1 MRLPKILIKIR
12 TKEVLVFSLII
23 LLAIGIRVGITYN
36 TLGVPEYSGM
46 AVDIG
51 EAARNLAEGRGY
63 VVDSAYMGAIS
74 RLQAE
79 KNMLVDLQDVP
90 PPVVEVFSPYY
101 ALPPGPS
108 ALLALT
114 YKVFGEYRYIY
125 FRLLEAIISSFGCL
139 FIFLLGKELFNR
151 NIGLFA
157 ALVYAVYLPLAYI
170 STWAL
175 HDALIPFITLLAVY
189 LFILGAKRK
198 ALKFYILAGLT
209 TGIGCYFQPTVVLLP
224 LSFGLGL
231 FIYRLGESN
240 LRKNITHVIMTS
252 AVMMVVVVLVVSPWV
267 ARNYHIT
274 GKIMLMRP
282 STWQAV
288 WEGFGEFENPVG
300 AVLNDEVT
308 YEQVKDELGYNI
320 PYGTPEY
327 DAVLRG
333 KSIKAIEEH
342 PFWWLSILARRAPH
356 TIVYGSELGIAHYPR
371 DTHGN
376 ILWGETQAQADS
388 HSRFIIAIKSA
399 NFGEAWEI
407 LRTHPYAIFSSGMTL
422 LFAFLPLL
430 LSIIGI
436 WLMRREWRAI
446 VLVATVLFYFSV
458 VNILFFVNWKTL
470 VPGALAYVLFSAI
483 TLHYV
488 VLRLKIVHE

>member
-1 MRLPKILIKIR
+1 
-12 TKEVLVFSLII
+12 
-23 LLAIGIRVGITYN
+23 
-36 TLGVPEYSGM
+36 
-46 AVDIG
+46 
-51 EAARNLAEGRGY
+51 
-63 VVDSAYMGAIS
+63 
-74 RLQAE
+74 
-79 KNMLVDLQDVP
+79 
-90 PPVVEVFSPYY
+90 
-101 ALPPGPS
+101 
-108 ALLALT
+108 
-114 YKVFGEYRYIY
+114 
-125 FRLLEAIISSFGCL
+125 
-139 FIFLLGKELFNR
+139 
-151 NIGLFA
+151 
-157 ALVYAVYLPLAYI
+157 
-170 STWAL
+170 
-175 HDALIPFITLLAVY
+175 
-189 LFILGAKRK
+189 
-198 ALKFYILAGLT
+198 
-209 TGIGCYFQPTVVLLP
+209 
-224 LSFGLGL
+224 
-231 FIYRLGESN
+231 
-240 LRKNITHVIMTS
+240 
-252 AVMMVVVVLVVSPWV
+252 
-267 ARNYHIT
+267 
-274 GKIMLMRP
+274 
-282 STWQAV
+282 
-288 WEGFGEFENPVG
+288 
-300 AVLNDEVT
+300 VLNDEVT